1 MTGQQIAMC
10 AESIVE
16 EMWRFKLD
24 DIDLCFRNGVMGKY
38 GQIYDR
44 MDQMVIFGWLK
55 EYEKERDA
63 AIAKKRDSD
72 QIANN
77 NVYEIFQHPQ
87 MKQILHDV
95 TDKLDVKAKPTEHLK
110 IRELTRE
117 EKMIQDWMKDFD
129 RLYAETTDDISRQ
142 TRMIY
147 YEGGWLDQ
155 QQYLLLKAKEHEESN
170 QNQE

>member
-1 MTGQQIAMC
+1 MC

-129 RLYAETTDDISRQ
+129 RLYAETTGDISRQ

-155 QQYLLLKAKEHEESN
+155 QQYLLLKAKEYEESN

>member
-129 RLYAETTDDISRQ
+129 RLYAETTGDISRQ

-155 QQYLLLKAKEHEESN
+155 QQYLLLKAKEYEESN